1 MTTVYDKERTLFA
14 QIAPRIENEIPGVEL
29 LALEL
34 LRTDRICLYIDHPD
48 GVSLE
53 HCEHVTRTLDDLR
66 RDYGIDV
73 SSPGPNR
80 PLRTPGHFAGAVGR
94 LVSLRTDRGIEGKT
108 QFRGELITAGDREL
122 TVATGEATVNIPYE
136 LIVRGNLIDEG

>member
-1 MTTVYDKERTLFA
+1 MTNVYDKERTLFA
-14 QIAPRIENEIPGVEL
+14 QIAPRVEREVPGVEV

-53 HCEHVTRTLDDLR
+53 HCEQVTRALDDLR

-80 PLRTPGHFAGAVGR
+80 PLRTPAHFAEVIGHQVN
-94 LVSLRTDRGIEGKT
+94 LRTDRGIDGKT
-108 QFRGELITAGDREL
+108 QFRGELVTAG
-122 TVATGEATVNIPYE
+122 T
-136 LIVRGNLIDEG
+136 